1 MPINV
6 GVDDKLMGGGT
17 SKVEVVVDGATKI
30 PKDPLDRTQVRLTKI
45 MHIKANLVN
54 DICDVRPGEGEVLK
68 SISKA
73 PIGGGVNDRSAIAR
87 VLGLH
92 LDRGHIGLAVQHQHT

>member
-30 PKDPLDRTQVRLTKI
+30 PKVPLDRTQVRLTGTI
-45 MHIKANLVN
+45 HIEANLSN
-54 DICDVRPGEGEVLK
+54 NICDVGSGEGEILK
-68 SISKA
+68 STSEA
-73 PIGGGVNDRSAIAR
+73 TVDGGVTNRSAISR
-87 VLGLH
+87 ELGMCIYWCRAG
-92 LDRGHIGLAVQHQHT
+92 DVV

>member
-30 PKDPLDRTQVRLTKI
+30 PKDPLDRTHVRLTGT
-45 MHIKANLVN
+45 MHIEANLSN
-54 DICDVRPGEGEVLK
+54 NICDVGSGEGEILK
-68 SISKA
+68 STSEA
-73 PIGGGVNDRSAIAR
+73 TVDVGLQSAISRELGMCIYWCRAR
-87 VLGLH
+87 
-92 LDRGHIGLAVQHQHT
+92 DAV